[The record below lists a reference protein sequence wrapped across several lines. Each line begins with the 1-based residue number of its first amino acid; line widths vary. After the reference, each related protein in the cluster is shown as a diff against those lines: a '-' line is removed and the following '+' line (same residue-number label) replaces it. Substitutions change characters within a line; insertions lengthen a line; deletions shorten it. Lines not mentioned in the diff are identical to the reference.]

1 MSHACELS
9 TDLLQLLRDMLSHD
23 HRLFYLSHCERR
35 EVRQDLKATLA
46 ANDQSGAQDL
56 LDPLDQ
62 SFNEMI
68 KGQDGEVGA
77 RMSWFIV
84 QHDRRMQVSDQLI
97 EDVSQT
103 EEADLAKIIQRTP
116 LEFLQ

>member
-1 MSHACELS
+1 M
-9 TDLLQLLRDMLSHD
+9 
-23 HRLFYLSHCERR
+23 
-35 EVRQDLKATLA
+35 RQDLKATLA

-77 RMSWFIV
+77 KMSRFIV
-84 QHDRRMQVSDQLI
+84 QHDRRMQVRDQLI
-97 EDVSQT
+97 EDVGKT
-103 EEADLAKIIQRTP
+103 EGADLAKIIQPTP